1 MKKENT
7 AIRLKTIMNMRGL
20 RQVDILNLTVPY
32 CQKYSVK
39 MNKSDISQYCSGK
52 TEPNQEKL
60 FILGNALNVS
70 EAWLMGFDVPME
82 RVPNKTESVRS
93 SSVSAQCKEIIE
105 VCNQLSPHNRK
116 LCIPKNIRIT
126 LHAAKRLEQRRIFLK
141 DVIACIMNG
150 EIIEQYPDDY
160 PYPSCLILGMSIED
174 KYLHVVIGNHESDL
188 FLITAYFPSFDKW
201 ESDFKT
207 RKENA

>member
-1 MKKENT
+1 M
-7 AIRLKTIMNMRGL
+7 AL
-20 RQVDILNLTVPY
+20 DILEL
-32 CQKYSVK
+32 
-39 MNKSDISQYCSGK
+39 
-52 TEPNQEKL
+52 
-60 FILGNALNVS
+60 
-70 EAWLMGFDVPME
+70 
-82 RVPNKTESVRS
+82 
-93 SSVSAQCKEIIE
+93 
-105 VCNQLSPHNRK
+105 RK

-126 LHAAKRLEQRRIFLK
+126 LHAAKRLEQRGIFLK
-141 DVIACIMNG
+141 DVISCIMNG

-207 RKENA
+207 RKENS